1 MGTVALRAE
10 LDISGVELPQPC
22 LSVPSMIS
30 INERK
35 LLYHLVKDH
44 YTGAGFIIDAGIFLG
59 SSTLAFGMALLNRSD
74 KEALLRP
81 YRHRATKPIHGYDK
95 CIATPHMVRFLQ
107 EDKHPLEGSLH
118 IGDDFSPLLADQ
130 VGKVAS
136 LVDLHIG
143 DLKEYGWDASDGI
156 EVLFIDVAK
165 SLSLHKH
172 ILRQFMP
179 ALIVDSYIIQQ
190 DFFFAELPW
199 IKVTMAHLRDHFE
212 LLGEAHASAVFRCTN
227 ADWGD
232 KLARDPWD
240 KADLE
245 ELLHLHD
252 SWLDATSDRRRRA
265 MMELSSV
272 HLMVAKESFTQAD
285 ERLRR
290 IEEIYADIIAIDT
303 GYASLEEK
311 VQNAWALVRNEPT
324 KADDSRSLVWNELLN
339 GNRPMT

>member
-1 MGTVALRAE
+1 
-10 LDISGVELPQPC
+10 
-22 LSVPSMIS
+22 MIS

-44 YTGAGFIIDAGIFLG
+44 FTGAGCIIDAGVFLG
-59 SSTLAFGMALLNRSD
+59 SSTLAFGMALLERSD

-81 YRHRATKPIHGYDK
+81 FRDRVTKPIHGYDK

-107 EDKHPLEGSLH
+107 EDKHALAGSLYV
-118 IGDDFSPLLADQ
+118 GEDFSPLLADQ
-130 VGKVAS
+130 IAQVAS
-136 LVDLHIG
+136 HVDLHIG
-143 DLKEYGWDASDGI
+143 DLKEYRWVASDGI
-156 EVLFIDVAK
+156 EILFIDVAK

-172 ILRQFMP
+172 ILRQFVA
-179 ALIVDSYIIQQ
+179 ALMVDSYVIQQ

-212 LLGEAHASAVFRCTN
+212 LLGEVHASAVFRCTN

-232 KLARDPWD
+232 KLACDPWD
-240 KADLE
+240 EADLE

-265 MMELSSV
+265 MMELSAV
-272 HLMVAKESFTQAD
+272 HLMAAKESYTQAD
-285 ERLRR
+285 ERLWK
-290 IEEIYADIIAIDT
+290 IEENYADIIATDT

-311 VQNAWALVRNEPT
+311 VQNACALVREKPA
-324 KADDSRSLVWNELLN
+324 KADDDRSPVWIELLN
-339 GNRPMT
+339 GNRPVT

>member
-1 MGTVALRAE
+1 VGTVALSIE
-10 LDISGVELPQPC
+10 LDLSYVELPRPC

-35 LLYHLVKDH
+35 LLYHLAKDH
-44 YTGAGFIIDAGIFLG
+44 FTGAGFIVDAGIFLG
-59 SSTLAFGMALLNRSD
+59 SSTLAFGMALLDRSD

-81 YRHRATKPIHGYDK
+81 FRDRPTKPIHGYDK
-95 CIATPHMVRFLQ
+95 CLATPHMVRFLQ
-107 EDKHPLEGSLH
+107 EDKHPLAGWLH
-118 IGDDFSPLLADQ
+118 AGEDFSPLLADQ
-130 VGKVAS
+130 IAQVAS
-136 LVDLHIG
+136 HVDLHIG
-143 DLKEYGWDASDGI
+143 DLKEYRWVASDGI
-156 EVLFIDVAK
+156 EILFIDVAK

-179 ALIVDSYIIQQ
+179 ALMVDSYVIQQ

-227 ADWGD
+227 ADWSE

-240 KADLE
+240 EADLE

-252 SWLDATSDRRRRA
+252 SWLDATSDWRRRA

-272 HLMVAKESFTQAD
+272 HLMAAKESFSQAD

-290 IEEIYADIIAIDT
+290 IEEDYTGMIAIDT

-311 VQNAWALVRNEPT
+311 VQNVRTLVREQPA
-324 KADDSRSLVWNELLN
+324 KADSMRSPVRIERLN
-339 GNRPMT
+339 GHRPET